1 MPATGETE
9 LTGRLKAGRHGF
21 FLEDANGV
29 RWTLKIDRSARDFL
43 GQKVTVTGHRSA
55 KLVDVH
61 KYAAV
66 NPATS

>member
-29 RWTLKIDRSARDFL
+29 RWALKIDRSARDFL
-43 GQKVTVTGHRSA
+43 GQQITVIGHRSA

-61 KYAAV
+61 QYT
-66 NPATS
+66 ATAPDTL